1 MGRCHEAQDER
12 FFDGE
17 ELPSEFKLSRSRVM
31 YIEDKSEG
39 LEGSAQVGRVFFSK
53 CGNTLYYSGKKF
65 RSLKGGG
72 FKANYFEVE
81 SGEHYWISGPNKN
94 QNDRL
99 HGGNRGVKIDAD
111 VREEYNKY
119 INR

>member
-1 MGRCHEAQDER
+1 MGRHQEWRNER
-12 FFDGE
+12 NYDGE
-17 ELPSEFKLSRSRVM
+17 ELPSEFEISRSRVM
-31 YIEDKSEG
+31 YIEDKSAG
-39 LEGSAQVGRVFFSK
+39 FTGDAQIGRVFFSK

-65 RSLKGGG
+65 RSLKSNGI
-72 FKANYFEVE
+72 KANYFEVE

-99 HGGNRGVKIDAD
+99 YGGNRGVKIDAD
-111 VREEYNKY
+111 VREEYRKY